1 MELEKLLLEMDKSPH
16 LAKLLELASKEKPI
30 PASLDLARAK
40 GLKVGQETYLEAQ
53 NRGVSLSDLLE
64 TEEYDPSPMDSPL
77 DAFERQLLVNE
88 LKVGGRNPI
97 TVEMFYQGAPALLP
111 EFMLREI
118 KQGQKMRPELSKFLA
133 SSAQISNSRYTPFYV
148 NVTPSQKKL
157 SLRPIGDQVE
167 IPTISIAE
175 QEHTIIVP
183 DYGVTLK
190 TSYKAL
196 RSRTTAQFKV
206 LLWYIG
212 FRLQADKMGLVVNT
226 IISGDGNNNPSTVF
240 NTSTSGSLLYSDLI
254 SLWNEFFPF
263 EMNTIVC
270 HKNLLR
276 TILTMS
282 EFKDPMAG
290 FNFQRTG
297 ELVSPLGSTLIRC
310 DDVPTDLVIGLD
322 NRFAIEEVITQPLM
336 VEYDKVIEQKLE
348 EAVISES
355 VAYAKVIKEAAL
367 VLDTVWT

>member
-1 MELEKLLLEMDKSPH
+1 
-16 LAKLLELASKEKPI
+16 
-30 PASLDLARAK
+30 
-40 GLKVGQETYLEAQ
+40 
-53 NRGVSLSDLLE
+53 
-64 TEEYDPSPMDSPL
+64 
-77 DAFERQLLVNE
+77 
-88 LKVGGRNPI
+88 
-97 TVEMFYQGAPALLP
+97 
-111 EFMLREI
+111 
-118 KQGQKMRPELSKFLA
+118 
-133 SSAQISNSRYTPFYV
+133 
-148 NVTPSQKKL
+148 
-157 SLRPIGDQVE
+157 
-167 IPTISIAE
+167 
-175 QEHTIIVP
+175 
-183 DYGVTLK
+183 
-190 TSYKAL
+190 
-196 RSRTTAQFKV
+196 
-206 LLWYIG
+206 
-212 FRLQADKMGLVVNT
+212 MGLVVNT
-226 IISGDGNNNPSTVF
+226 IINGDGNSNSSTVF
-240 NTSTSGSLLYSDLI
+240 NTATSGSLLYSDLI

-310 DDVPTDLVIGLD
+310 DDVPADLVIGLD

-355 VAYAKVIKEAAL
+355 VAYAKVIKEASL